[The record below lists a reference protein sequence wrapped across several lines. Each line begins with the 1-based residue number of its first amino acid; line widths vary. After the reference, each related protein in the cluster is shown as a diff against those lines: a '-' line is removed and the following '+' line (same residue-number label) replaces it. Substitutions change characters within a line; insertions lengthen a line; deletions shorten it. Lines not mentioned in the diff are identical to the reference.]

1 MKIALDVDSVLADV
15 IVTWLDVYR
24 EFSGRSLKKAEVN
37 TWNFWKTLGLTRKQF
52 EDIFTEAWVRW
63 ERIPPTENNLAGT
76 VKRLRRLHTVD
87 IVTGR
92 TLNTVPDVKKWLSW
106 QNIDYEQFVRVPTY
120 TLKSSLEYDIFID
133 DSPLNIVGA
142 ADKNRHSI
150 LYDQPWNQDMEPHPV
165 IYRVKSLVEAADIV
179 EKLTPQ
185 KP

>member
-92 TLNTVPDVKKWLSW
+92 TDRKGKPL
-106 QNIDYEQFVRVPTY
+106 
-120 TLKSSLEYDIFID
+120 
-133 DSPLNIVGA
+133 DS
-142 ADKNRHSI
+142 R
-150 LYDQPWNQDMEPHPV
+150 
-165 IYRVKSLVEAADIV
+165 
-179 EKLTPQ
+179 
-185 KP
+185 